1 VSRELR
7 VALVG
12 ATGVLGSEILA
23 VLSESSLA
31 IGELLPV
38 ATERSLGQEIE
49 FRGESSPVE
58 TELPELDDL
67 DLLFLCAPAAASLD
81 LARRAIR
88 AELCCVD
95 ASGALAA
102 QPDLPLAVAGL
113 APSTPDE
120 SPLVVAPPGST
131 LAWAL
136 PLAALAARA
145 GLERV
150 VGVAVEAASR
160 GGRRGIESLYQE
172 SIAIFSQE
180 ELPAPEVFGR
190 PVAFDCIPALGDV
203 GSGGA
208 TAAEELLQGSVA
220 RVLGGGVRVCATLIQ
235 VPAFVGFGASLAI
248 ETQRP
253 MDPKEALEA
262 LAEAPGVE
270 LWRGEASD
278 QTLRAAAGRD
288 AVLVGR
294 VRRDPSRDS
303 GLLLWLA
310 SDVLRLAAANAVQ
323 LAIARL
329 RQHH

>member
-1 VSRELR
+1 
-7 VALVG
+7 
-12 ATGVLGSEILA
+12 VLGSEVLA

-49 FRGESSPVE
+49 FRGKSTPVE
-58 TELPELDDL
+58 TELPELEDL

-102 QPDLPLAVAGL
+102 QPDLPLSVAGL
-113 APSTPDE
+113 APSLPDD

-136 PLAALAARA
+136 PLAALAARVE
-145 GLERV
+145 LESV

-172 SIAIFSQE
+172 SIAIFNQE
-180 ELPAPEVFGR
+180 ELPAPETFGR
-190 PVAFDCIPALGDV
+190 PVAFDCIPALGEV

-208 TAAEELLQGSVA
+208 TAEEELLERSVA
-220 RVLGGGVRVCATLIQ
+220 RVLGGEVRVGATLIQ

-248 ETQRP
+248 ETRRP

-262 LAEAPGVE
+262 LATAPGIE

-288 AVLVGR
+288 VVLVGR
-294 VRRDPSRDS
+294 VRRDPSRAS

-310 SDVLRLAAANAVQ
+310 SDVLRLAASNAVQ